1 MYIHTHTLR
10 SSKGIAT
17 CCYVGLRK
25 VTKEDV
31 VFNLDLLM
39 DLYDA
44 FTVQLMD
51 YHFQVHNKLYRV
63 IQVSKKAMMFEYK

>member
-1 MYIHTHTLR
+1 
-10 SSKGIAT
+10 
-17 CCYVGLRK
+17 
-25 VTKEDV
+25 
-31 VFNLDLLM
+31 M

-44 FTVQLMD
+44 FIVQLMD